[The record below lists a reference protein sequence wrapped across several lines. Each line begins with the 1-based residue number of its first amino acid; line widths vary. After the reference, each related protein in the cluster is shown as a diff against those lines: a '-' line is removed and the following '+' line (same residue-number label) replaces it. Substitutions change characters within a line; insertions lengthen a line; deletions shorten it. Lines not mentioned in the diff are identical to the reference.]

1 MKECEERKSDNIFAC
16 EVGFKKQNKKNTAIK
31 KKKGQILEILILKI
45 KTNLISFKFC

>member
-31 KKKGQILEILILKI
+31 KKRV
-45 KTNLISFKFC
+45 KF